1 MSLRVKALRHQAK
14 KKLMTL
20 TLTKFKQAID
30 LAENL
35 AQLDYVIEKIN
46 TTSQINRRTKTGRD
60 LTQKLLKLAND
71 KAQLLINQGEQPF

>member
-1 MSLRVKALRHQAK
+1 
-14 KKLMTL
+14 MTTS
-20 TLTKFKQAID
+20 TLTKFERAID

-46 TTSQINRRTKTGRD
+46 TTSQINRRTKEGRD

>member
-1 MSLRVKALRHQAK
+1 MN
-14 KKLMTL
+14 L

-35 AQLDYVIEKIN
+35 DQLDYVIEKIN
-46 TTSQINRRTKTGRD
+46 TTSQINRRTKEGRE

>member
-1 MSLRVKALRHQAK
+1 
-14 KKLMTL
+14 MTL

-35 AQLDYVIEKIN
+35 DQLDYVIEKIN
-46 TTSQINRRTKTGRD
+46 TTSQINRRTKEGRA

>member
-1 MSLRVKALRHQAK
+1 M
-14 KKLMTL
+14 

-35 AQLDYVIEKIN
+35 DQLDYVIEKIN
-46 TTSQINRRTKTGRD
+46 TTSQINRRTKEGRE

>member
-1 MSLRVKALRHQAK
+1 
-14 KKLMTL
+14 MTL
-20 TLTKFKQAID
+20 TLTKFERAID

-46 TTSQINRRTKTGRD
+46 TTSQINRRTKTGRG

>member
-1 MSLRVKALRHQAK
+1 
-14 KKLMTL
+14 MTL
-20 TLTKFKQAID
+20 TLTKFERAID

-35 AQLDYVIEKIN
+35 EQLDYVIEKIN
-46 TTSQINRRTKTGRD
+46 TTSQINRRTKTGRE

>member
-1 MSLRVKALRHQAK
+1 
-14 KKLMTL
+14 MTL

>member
-1 MSLRVKALRHQAK
+1 
-14 KKLMTL
+14 MTL

-35 AQLDYVIEKIN
+35 DQLDYVIEKIN
-46 TTSQINRRTKTGRD
+46 TTSQINRRTKTGRN

>member
-1 MSLRVKALRHQAK
+1 
-14 KKLMTL
+14 MTL

-35 AQLDYVIEKIN
+35 EQLDYVIEKIN
-46 TTSQINRRTKTGRD
+46 TTSQINRRTKEGRA

>member
-1 MSLRVKALRHQAK
+1 
-14 KKLMTL
+14 MTL
-20 TLTKFKQAID
+20 TLTKFERAID

-35 AQLDYVIEKIN
+35 EQLDYVIEKIN
-46 TTSQINRRTKTGRD
+46 TTSQINRRTKTGRA

>member
-1 MSLRVKALRHQAK
+1 MNKLRSPAK

-35 AQLDYVIEKIN
+35 DQLDYVIEKIN
-46 TTSQINRRTKTGRD
+46 TTSQINRRTKTGRE

>member
-1 MSLRVKALRHQAK
+1 
-14 KKLMTL
+14 MTL

-35 AQLDYVIEKIN
+35 DQLDYVIEKIN
-46 TTSQINRRTKTGRD
+46 TTSQINRRTKEGRD

>member
-1 MSLRVKALRHQAK
+1 
-14 KKLMTL
+14 MTL

-35 AQLDYVIEKIN
+35 EQLDYVIEKIN
-46 TTSQINRRTKTGRD
+46 TTSQINRRTKEGRA

-71 KAQLLINQGEQPF
+71 KAQLLINKGEQPF

>member
-1 MSLRVKALRHQAK
+1 MN
-14 KKLMTL
+14 L

-35 AQLDYVIEKIN
+35 DQLDYVIEKIN

>member
-1 MSLRVKALRHQAK
+1 
-14 KKLMTL
+14 MTL

-35 AQLDYVIEKIN
+35 DQLDYVIEKIN
-46 TTSQINRRTKTGRD
+46 TTSQINRRTKEGRN

>member
-1 MSLRVKALRHQAK
+1 
-14 KKLMTL
+14 MTL
-20 TLTKFKQAID
+20 TLTKFERAID

-35 AQLDYVIEKIN
+35 DQLDYVIEKIN
-46 TTSQINRRTKTGRD
+46 TTSQINRRTKEGRD

>member
-1 MSLRVKALRHQAK
+1 
-14 KKLMTL
+14 MTL

-46 TTSQINRRTKTGRD
+46 TTSQINRRTKEGRD

>member
-1 MSLRVKALRHQAK
+1 
-14 KKLMTL
+14 MTL

-35 AQLDYVIEKIN
+35 DQLDYVIEKIN

>member
-1 MSLRVKALRHQAK
+1 
-14 KKLMTL
+14 
-20 TLTKFKQAID
+20 LTKFKQAID

-35 AQLDYVIEKIN
+35 DQLDYVIEKIN
-46 TTSQINRRTKTGRD
+46 TTSQINRRTKTGRE

>member
-1 MSLRVKALRHQAK
+1 MSLKVKALRSQAK

-35 AQLDYVIEKIN
+35 EQLDYVIEKIN
-46 TTSQINRRTKTGRD
+46 TTSQINRRTKEGRA
-60 LTQKLLKLAND
+60 LTQKTF
-71 KAQLLINQGEQPF
+71 KARQRQSPITN

>member
-1 MSLRVKALRHQAK
+1 
-14 KKLMTL
+14 MTL

-35 AQLDYVIEKIN
+35 EKLDYVIEKIN
-46 TTSQINRRTKTGRD
+46 TTSQINRRTKEGRA

>member
-1 MSLRVKALRHQAK
+1 
-14 KKLMTL
+14 MTL
-20 TLTKFKQAID
+20 TLTKFERAID

-35 AQLDYVIEKIN
+35 DQLDYVIEKIN
-46 TTSQINRRTKTGRD
+46 TTSQINRRTKTGRA

>member
-1 MSLRVKALRHQAK
+1 
-14 KKLMTL
+14 MTL

-35 AQLDYVIEKIN
+35 DQLDYVIEKIN
-46 TTSQINRRTKTGRD
+46 TTSQINRRTKTGRE

>member
-1 MSLRVKALRHQAK
+1 
-14 KKLMTL
+14 MTL

-35 AQLDYVIEKIN
+35 DQLDYVIEKIN
-46 TTSQINRRTKTGRD
+46 TTSQINRRTKEGRE

>member
-1 MSLRVKALRHQAK
+1 
-14 KKLMTL
+14 MTL
-20 TLTKFKQAID
+20 TLTKFERAID

-46 TTSQINRRTKTGRD
+46 TTSQINRRTKTGRE

>member
-1 MSLRVKALRHQAK
+1 
-14 KKLMTL
+14 MTL

-46 TTSQINRRTKTGRD
+46 TTSQINRRTKTGRE